1 MKKPEEIKKG
11 LECCSVDDMHCG
23 PGCPY
28 KDDCLE
34 ESRYKGLESDA
45 LALIQQLE
53 KRVIHL
59 EALNQQNLSVITMQE
74 RTRARL
80 EERISQLE
88 AQVPRWIPVEERL
101 PERHGQQCVGLYSI
115 GEYKGYLTP
124 YIFTWHAYGN
134 NGYVD
139 GPHFN
144 DEGLDG
150 LKVHY
155 WMPLPPL
162 PKAPKEDAHG

>member
-45 LALIQQLE
+45 LAYIQ
-53 KRVIHL
+53 
-59 EALNQQNLSVITMQE
+59 
-74 RTRARL
+74 
-80 EERISQLE
+80 QLE

-101 PERHGQQCVGLYSI
+101 PEVNVRLECEYSAEVLVCNGMYTCVAYYCHTTKQWHDSCDEDDI
-115 GEYKGYLTP
+115 LTV
-124 YIFTWHAYGN
+124 TH
-134 NGYVD
+134 
-139 GPHFN
+139 
-144 DEGLDG
+144 
-150 LKVHY
+150 
-155 WMPLPPL
+155 WMPLPE
-162 PKAPKEDAHG
+162 APKEDAHD

>member
-88 AQVPRWIPVEERL
+88 AQVPRWIPVEERPPEVGVDVSIIIENGGYQYKRVGWMRKSGEWFQAGLGVVEGKVSHWAYL
-101 PERHGQQCVGLYSI
+101 PE
-115 GEYKGYLTP
+115 
-124 YIFTWHAYGN
+124 
-134 NGYVD
+134 
-139 GPHFN
+139 
-144 DEGLDG
+144 
-150 LKVHY
+150 
-155 WMPLPPL
+155 
-162 PKAPKEDAHG
+162 APKED